1 VLVLAIGIV
10 LAVMPFYLDEFWL
23 RTGFAVFGAAVGA
36 IGLNIL
42 VGTTGQLSLGHAF
55 FLAVGAI
62 SYCWLAGEPLDTG
75 ARSIG
80 GLGLPPL
87 LAMVLAVGLAGL
99 AGLLFSPVAARL
111 KGIYL
116 GVASLGLVFVGQHV
130 LNSATPVTGGFNGRS
145 TPDFELFG
153 FTFADDEPSLY
164 VLNVPFDRFERL
176 WYLGL
181 VLLAVCYFF
190 ARGMLDARP
199 GRALRTLR
207 DSEIAAA
214 VNGVDVTAYRAK
226 AFLLSSMYAGLS
238 GVLYA
243 LSIGSVA
250 PESFTIEV
258 SIQYLAMIVL
268 GGLGSVGGAVVGA
281 TFVSALPLVL
291 DEYSESIPGLAEP
304 GSGGVSYAEA
314 ARYAYGAAVIAVV
327 IFWPAGLA
335 GVARRLSERR
345 RRTRRRPLAHT

>member
-1 VLVLAIGIV
+1 VLVAASLLV
-10 LAVMPFYLDEFWL
+10 LLVLPYYLKEFWL
-23 RTGFAVFGAAVGA
+23 RTGFAVFGAAIGA

-55 FLAVGAI
+55 FLAVGATG
-62 SYCWLAGEPLDTG
+62 YCWLSGEPVDTG
-75 ARSIG
+75 AHKIG

-87 LAMVLAVGLAGL
+87 AGMVLAVGLAGL

-116 GVASLGLVFVGQHV
+116 GIASLGLVFVGQHV
-130 LNSATPVTGGFNGRS
+130 LNSATSVTGGFNGRRAS
-145 TPDFELFG
+145 DFELFG
-153 FTFADDEPSLY
+153 FNFADADPALT
-164 VLNVPFDRFERL
+164 VLGVPFDRFERL

-181 VLLAVCYFF
+181 ALLAGCVLF
-190 ARGMLDARP
+190 ARGVLGARP

-207 DSEIAAA
+207 DSEIEAA
-214 VNGVDVTAYRAK
+214 VNGIDVTAYRAK

-250 PESFTIEV
+250 PESFMIEV

-268 GGLGSVGGAVVGA
+268 GGLGSVGGAVAGA
-281 TFVSALPLVL
+281 AFVSALPLLL
-291 DEYSESIPGLAEP
+291 DEYSEAIPGLSEP
-304 GSGGVSYAEA
+304 GSSGVSAPQA
-314 ARYAYGAAVIAVV
+314 ARYAYGAAVILVV
-327 IFWPAGLA
+327 LFWPTGLA
-335 GVARRLSERR
+335 GAARRLADRR
-345 RRTRRRPLAHT
+345 RRSGKAPPIR